1 MKKLF
6 IFFMAVAVSTFAFAS
21 SETPWTNS
29 ILKSVSKCTA
39 TAYGT
44 YHAPDGSFI
53 PVDCTRS
60 AATCEQAQAD
70 AANCRDLNICNAVR
84 SFGLEPSPTL
94 NCPKVSEFENP
105 V

>member
-1 MKKLF
+1 MRKLF
-6 IFFMAVAVSTFAFAS
+6 IFFMAVAVSSFAFAS

-44 YHAPDGSFI
+44 YYGPGGNETDVS
-53 PVDCTRS
+53 CTKTAS
-60 AATCEQAQAD
+60 SCAQAQAD
-70 AANCRDLNICNAVR
+70 AANCRDLNVCNAVR

-105 V
+105 